1 MLKNY
6 SAIILRDDM
15 LEGLVSEGYSGAE
28 DGVGYGLVNFS
39 VHYDIGLAGFF
50 MEEFSHRK
58 KHKVKK

>member
-1 MLKNY
+1 
-6 SAIILRDDM
+6 M